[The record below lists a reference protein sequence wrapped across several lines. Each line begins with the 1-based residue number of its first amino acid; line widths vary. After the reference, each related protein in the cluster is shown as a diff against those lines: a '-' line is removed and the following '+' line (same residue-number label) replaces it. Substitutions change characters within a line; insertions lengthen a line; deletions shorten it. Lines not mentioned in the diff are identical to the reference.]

1 MLYGALSCPIP
12 AWPGGLCVCTVP
24 LGPPR
29 HFTAP
34 RGHQDPPDS
43 LCLVKNLQTA
53 QGELLFLMSSD
64 PYLHPAAF
72 CAPKLGRAE
81 RDKDSSA
88 VFLLPC
94 EP

>member
-1 MLYGALSCPIP
+1 MELSPVP
-12 AWPGGLCVCTVP
+12 FLPGQGGCVCAP
-24 LGPPR
+24 CPWGPQD
-29 HFTAP
+29 TSQLQEATKT
-34 RGHQDPPDS
+34 HQT

-81 RDKDSSA
+81 RDRDSSA